1 MKKNILLCAALAALT
16 ACNGNSDNNKSLDY
30 ETIDVNFTLKS
41 DLEIPEG
48 TEFGVVALCARDGQQ
63 GVNMGEKPVASFKV
77 SGTASPQ
84 RLAAS
89 SEEDKIQARE
99 SDHGFSFY
107 AVSPYKNNVDVSAMQ
122 VSLPARQ
129 NYSDGI
135 IKYLPMLAV
144 KNVVSVLPD
153 VEFDVKTP
161 FSVLNL
167 SVPADIVEEGV
178 PATLK
183 SLSFKP
189 SDESLFQGALCGDG
203 TMDIVNDKFTL
214 TSGKGK
220 SVTLDFPEGGLK
232 IQAAGAV
239 LPVVVLP
246 FENPAG
252 GFDITFTDI
261 NGKQYTTSFLNQ
273 DSDAGK
279 VVASGDIVN
288 VNVTRSSD
296 GVVPV
301 TFPVVFP
308 LGVENDVRNFTETLQ
323 PKWVSTGYWSCPSQ
337 PQAYCQWN
345 KVSDPSD
352 KYQQK
357 LETVND
363 KDGKISSPGVKGVWT
378 GDNFEFVI
386 PVKKFDAGKYLPA
399 KGSWSS
405 ILLDGTHELITHMR
419 NSTDGKN
426 VGVILCKLA
435 LNHRIAASSHKVV
448 IDGGNS
454 DWVNADD
461 ALFAGSKCQAQAT
474 LRCAADADNIYFLV
488 ECRDENVSKDDYVQ
502 VFIAPSDAA
511 KLNAQTLRVKVVDG
525 KVKVNLA
532 LFDMEGGED
541 AIVSTGEKNPQKW
554 ITVTGL

>member
-1 MKKNILLCAALAALT
+1 MKKSILLCAALAALT

-63 GVNMGEKPVASFKV
+63 GVNMGEKPVASYKV

-89 SEEDKIQARE
+89 SEEDKIHARE

-144 KNVVSVLPD
+144 KNAVSVLPD

-203 TMDIVNDKFTL
+203 TMDIGNDKFTL

-232 IQAAGAV
+232 IEATGAV

-308 LGVENDVRNFTETLQ
+308 LGVENNVKNFTETLQ

-357 LETVND
+357 LETVNN
-363 KDGKISSPGVKGVWT
+363 GMISSPGVKGIWT

-386 PVKKFDAGKYLPA
+386 PVKKFAAGTSLTIKFPIYGRQQPVFWNIKYLDGEEWKIADKQRIVANDPA
-399 KGSWSS
+399 YSMECTFAMKRGGIVVEKTMKFENAVKSGFIHVKVECADGS
-405 ILLDGTHELITHMR
+405 IQ
-419 NSTDGKN
+419 
-426 VGVILCKLA
+426 
-435 LNHRIAASSHKVV
+435 AS
-448 IDGGNS
+448 
-454 DWVNADD
+454 
-461 ALFAGSKCQAQAT
+461 
-474 LRCAADADNIYFLV
+474 ADAKFSKRTMPYTDSKGYGAPFYLYCADSGVNS
-488 ECRDENVSKDDYVQ
+488 VS
-502 VFIAPSDAA
+502 FSI
-511 KLNAQTLRVKVVDG
+511 
-525 KVKVNLA
+525 
-532 LFDMEGGED
+532 E
-541 AIVSTGEKNPQKW
+541 
-554 ITVTGL
+554 